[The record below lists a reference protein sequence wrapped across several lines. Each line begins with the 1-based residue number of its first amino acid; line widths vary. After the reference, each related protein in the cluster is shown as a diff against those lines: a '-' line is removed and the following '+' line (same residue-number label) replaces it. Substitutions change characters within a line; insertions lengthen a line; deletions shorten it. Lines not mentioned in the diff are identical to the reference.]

1 MLRVG
6 VLGAKGRMGAEV
18 CKAVAA
24 SSDMKL
30 VCGID
35 MGDPVY
41 TLASEGAN
49 IVVDFTSPDVV
60 MTNLE
65 WCIKNGV
72 HAVVGTTGFTDER
85 LAQVRAWCD
94 ENPGVG
100 VLIAPNFG
108 IGAILMMRFAAEAA
122 RYFAWAEIIEMHH
135 ENKLDAPSGTAMRTA
150 QLMRSARSQ
159 PPAARASIDKVAGAR
174 GADVDGIRL
183 HSVRLPGLV
192 AHQEVLLGGPGE
204 TLTIRH
210 DSLSRASFMP
220 GVLLAVRQVLARRG
234 LLLGL
239 EAVLEPG

>member
-24 SSDMKL
+24 TPGMKL

-72 HAVVGTTGFTDER
+72 HAVVGTTGFTEER

-94 ENPGVG
+94 EHPGVG
-100 VLIAPNFG
+100 VLIAPTS
-108 IGAILMMRFAAEAA
+108 A
-122 RYFAWAEIIEMHH
+122 
-135 ENKLDAPSGTAMRTA
+135 SA
-150 QLMRSARSQ
+150 QS
-159 PPAARASIDKVAGAR
+159 
-174 GADVDGIRL
+174 
-183 HSVRLPGLV
+183 
-192 AHQEVLLGGPGE
+192 
-204 TLTIRH
+204 
-210 DSLSRASFMP
+210 
-220 GVLLAVRQVLARRG
+220 
-234 LLLGL
+234 
-239 EAVLEPG
+239 